1 MSQFSKRVEK
11 LSNRFKEIDRLTEFL
26 HVNRRQE
33 QQYMSVSNT
42 PKLIDI
48 RDMPKFNPAVKNGLT
63 SVSEGKIF
71 WTPHNKVTCKEHGAC
86 LCLNMDRTIWR
97 CPACNEGAYV
107 IWESLGCFG
116 DANMS
121 DACATCPDNTPCANE
136 TIKIYK
142 EEDKMI

>member
-1 MSQFSKRVEK
+1 MTI
-11 LSNRFKEIDRLTEFL
+11 SNI
-26 HVNRRQE
+26 
-33 QQYMSVSNT
+33 

-48 RDMPKFNPAVKNGLT
+48 KDMPKFNPAVKNGLT

-71 WTPHNKVTCKEHGAC
+71 WTNNNKVTCKEHGAC

-107 IWESLGCFG
+107 IWESLRCFG

-121 DACATCPDNTPCANE
+121 DACTTCPNNTSCAKE
-136 TIKIYK
+136 TIKLRNSA
-142 EEDKMI
+142 M